1 MIAADRRVQPIVA
14 ESSESSFDGDILT
27 PGMGLWLNIAA
38 KDMKVIKRSS
48 DEMLNISKEE
58 QEFNKL
64 LWASICDVDVF
75 VKSQRTKTKAGPGP
89 DQ

>member
-1 MIAADRRVQPIVA
+1 MA
-14 ESSESSFDGDILT
+14 EYCSHGYERH
-27 PGMGLWLNIAA
+27 
-38 KDMKVIKRSS
+38 KRSS